1 MSFDAEASSGDV
13 ELDGEITPESV
24 YERVAEI
31 YAETVRAKQREDELA
46 GYRLAELD
54 RQIVRSSGSGLDHGI
69 VIKLS
74 VILPQLLERIEQ
86 KKRGEDH
93 LAVKPVD
100 VIPTGNLFA
109 DTIGSFASALIIAA
123 RANDQTFTG
132 RFNTIEIVVA
142 PESAREDIVEQYE
155 DNLATQQRRALVDPI
170 L

>member
-31 YAETVRAKQREDELA
+31 YAEAVRAKQRADELA
-46 GYRLAELD
+46 RYQLAEVD
-54 RQIVRSSGSGLDHGI
+54 RRIVRNSGSELDYGI
-69 VIKLS
+69 AIKLS
-74 VILPQLLERIEQ
+74 VILPQILGRIEQ
-86 KKRGEDH
+86 KERGEDH
-93 LAVKPVD
+93 LAAKPVD

-109 DTIGSFASALIIAA
+109 DTIDSFASALIIAA
-123 RANDQTFTG
+123 RANDQAFTG
-132 RFNTIEIVVA
+132 RFNTIEVVVS
-142 PESAREDIVEQYE
+142 PESTREDVVEQYQ